1 MALEATVSSLC
12 ETLKSDTDIELH
24 RLAWTLQV
32 RRTHLTYRTSF
43 VAFDKNELI
52 IILESAMKEKQ
63 QYHIA
68 TKVVKASKINILD
81 VFTGQGAQW
90 VSMGAELFVYSAS
103 FRHTILSL
111 ELTLKGIVNGSTWSL
126 TKELMNKSNPER
138 SLSAEISQPLCTAIQ
153 IALIDLLKVFGITFG
168 AVVCHSSGE
177 IAAAYSADVLTAAD
191 AISIAYYRSY
201 LINQYQTSGL
211 NSGKMMALEMSP
223 GDAVEFCLQKQF
235 LGRISVAATKSPSS
249 LTLAGDRNAIDEV
262 TEILYEKAVFARMLK
277 FDTAYHSHHMDC
289 VREPYIESLQ
299 KADILPNR
307 KIFEGSCN

>member
-32 RRTHLTYRTSF
+32 RRTHLTYRASF

-63 QYHIA
+63 QYPIA

-153 IALIDLLKVFGITFG
+153 IALIDLLKVFGITFS

-191 AISIAYYRSY
+191 AISIAYYRGY
-201 LINQYQTSGL
+201 LI
-211 NSGKMMALEMSP
+211 
-223 GDAVEFCLQKQF
+223 
-235 LGRISVAATKSPSS
+235 
-249 LTLAGDRNAIDEV
+249 
-262 TEILYEKAVFARMLK
+262 
-277 FDTAYHSHHMDC
+277 H
-289 VREPYIESLQ
+289 
-299 KADILPNR
+299 
-307 KIFEGSCN
+307 